1 MLPLSHLYEQV
12 LGLIGPLL
20 QGASVVYPVS
30 RQPAVLLRTF
40 RDFRVSI
47 LLIVPQGL
55 RLLDAAIERKVDQ
68 SGRRARFEQLH
79 SLARRLPLRAR
90 RLLFGPVLR
99 ELGGRLH
106 TVGVGASALE
116 VEIAQRWTEMGI
128 RVLQGYGQTEMG
140 PVVSFTRPERNVIGT
155 VGEPIPGVEVAIA
168 ADGEIL
174 ARGPGQFAGY
184 WQNPA
189 ATAAAIDADG
199 WYHTGDLGTLEADGL
214 LSFRGRKKDM
224 IALPDGQKVYPEDVE
239 TALRLDE
246 RIRDATVVAWPP
258 GPNLRVHAV
267 LLMDD
272 PAAADAVVRAA
283 NERLAPHQHIRGT
296 TVWPDPDLPRTHT
309 LKVRKPEVLAR
320 LEAMRAGEAARA
332 GRRRTRC
339 RRRGR
344 RRGRPGDDDRRRD
357 RRALA
362 AARSPRATGSRRTW
376 TSTRSGGSSCW
387 A

>member
-20 QGASVVYPVS
+20 HGASVVYPVS

-90 RLLFGPVLR
+90 RLLFRPVLR

-116 VEIAQRWTEMGI
+116 VEIAERWTEMGI

-155 VGEPIPGVEVAIA
+155 VGEPIPGW
-168 ADGEIL
+168 
-174 ARGPGQFAGY
+174 R
-184 WQNPA
+184 W
-189 ATAAAIDADG
+189 
-199 WYHTGDLGTLEADGL
+199 
-214 LSFRGRKKDM
+214 
-224 IALPDGQKVYPEDVE
+224 
-239 TALRLDE
+239 
-246 RIRDATVVAWPP
+246 
-258 GPNLRVHAV
+258 
-267 LLMDD
+267 
-272 PAAADAVVRAA
+272 
-283 NERLAPHQHIRGT
+283 
-296 TVWPDPDLPRTHT
+296 
-309 LKVRKPEVLAR
+309 
-320 LEAMRAGEAARA
+320 
-332 GRRRTRC
+332 
-339 RRRGR
+339 
-344 RRGRPGDDDRRRD
+344 
-357 RRALA
+357 
-362 AARSPRATGSRRTW
+362 
-376 TSTRSGGSSCW
+376 
-387 A
+387 